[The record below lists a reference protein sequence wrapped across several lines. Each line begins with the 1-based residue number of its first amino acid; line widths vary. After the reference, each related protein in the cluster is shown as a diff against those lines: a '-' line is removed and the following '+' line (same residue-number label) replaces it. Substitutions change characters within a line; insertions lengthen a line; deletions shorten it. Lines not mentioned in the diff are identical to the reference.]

1 MGFQFGQ
8 NNSLAVCCCCQL
20 IIETIKCEL
29 VVKGLSF
36 FPFWL
41 VASLGFHESSGKKTL
56 EGTVNYHW
64 QSNHITVHTHTR
76 HPQPCMHF
84 ISAVKRWYL
93 QWSRLSLSLS
103 LSLSPLLCFIT
114 TGVRFAC
121 GVDVGS
127 VGVCCGGSGGWWWS
141 KANKNIL
148 WEIGLSSQTLIGPTI
163 LTHIVCSEY
172 FYKIAIPT
180 NSSIVCT
187 DQTKHQ
193 NALCKQKCR
202 KRCSKQ

>member
-1 MGFQFGQ
+1 MSVDNR
-8 NNSLAVCCCCQL
+8 NNQMWTSRKRALF
-20 IIETIKCEL
+20 
-29 VVKGLSF
+29 F
-36 FPFWL
+36 FPFDWWP
-41 VASLGFHESSGKKTL
+41 VWGFMNPVVRRHLKAQWTITDNPITSQCTRTPDTPNLACISYRLWKGDIYSG
-56 EGTVNYHW
+56 
-64 QSNHITVHTHTR
+64 QD
-76 HPQPCMHF
+76 F
-84 ISAVKRWYL
+84 
-93 QWSRLSLSLS
+93 LSLS